1 MPDRR
6 RRPKQIYRAIVER
19 HFGKTYWTSAFRK
32 SMSSEDMLATETG
45 RNKAGGGPAR
55 NHIKPAGSAS
65 GQAARESAPPP
76 AAGGKDMSMKF
87 DIQPASNPTPE
98 KDRVAKLVD
107 PGFGRVFT
115 DHMAIVRYNQAKG
128 GWYEAKIEARANFQI
143 DPAGAVLHYAQ
154 EIFEGLK
161 AYKRDDGGVN
171 LFRPDANARRF
182 KDSADRMAMA
192 QLPED
197 VFIEAVEQVVR
208 IDRAWMPGG
217 EGSLYLRPFMI
228 ASETFL
234 GVKPSSEYIFA
245 VIASPVGSYFKGG
258 PAPVSIWV
266 SENYTRA
273 AVGGTGAV
281 KCGGNYAASLRAQA
295 EAIQHG
301 CDQVVFLDAVER
313 RYIEELGGMNV
324 FFVFD
329 DGSLS
334 TPPLGTILPGITR
347 DSIIALA
354 RDAGKTVREEPY
366 SLDQWRKDAASGRL
380 KEAFA
385 CGTAAV
391 ISPIGKVRSVSG
403 DFEISGGAAGP
414 VAMGLRKQLVDIQ
427 YGRTNDP
434 HNWIRKVF

>member
-1 MPDRR
+1 MSLKFEIQPTAKPTPDQDR
-6 RRPKQIYRAIVER
+6 
-19 HFGKTYWTSAFRK
+19 
-32 SMSSEDMLATETG
+32 
-45 RNKAGGGPAR
+45 
-55 NHIKPAGSAS
+55 
-65 GQAARESAPPP
+65 AAR
-76 AAGGKDMSMKF
+76 
-87 DIQPASNPTPE
+87 
-98 KDRVAKLVD
+98 LVD

-115 DHMAIVRYNQAKG
+115 DHMAIVRYDQAN
-128 GWYEAKIEARANFQI
+128 GWHGARIESRANFPL
-143 DPAGAVLHYAQ
+143 DPAAAVLHYAQ

-182 KDSADRMAMA
+182 HNSAERMAMA
-192 QLPED
+192 PVPEP
-197 VFIEAVEQVVR
+197 VFIEAVEQLVR
-208 IDRAWMPGG
+208 IDSAWIPGG

-228 ASETFL
+228 ASEVFL
-234 GVKPSSEYIFA
+234 GVKPSAGYIFS

-273 AVGGTGAV
+273 AIGGTGAV

-295 EAIQHG
+295 EAIDRG

-313 RYIEELGGMNV
+313 RYIEELGGMNI

-329 DGSLS
+329 DGSLL

-347 DSIIALA
+347 DSIIALSK
-354 RDAGKTVREEPY
+354 DAGIRVCEEPY
-366 SLDQWRKDAASGRL
+366 TIDQWRSDAANGKL

-391 ISPIGKVRSVSG
+391 ISPIGKVCSASG
-403 DFEISGGAAGP
+403 DFLVSGGAAGP
-414 VAMGLRKQLVDIQ
+414 VAMGLRKKLVDIQ
-427 YGRTNDP
+427 YGRVADP
-434 HNWIRKVF
+434 HNWIRKVL